1 MSIRRKTVARNC
13 ILTSTEDKLVFTS
26 QKNDSIW
33 RKVGST
39 RRGKVFTSCNFLT
52 YASTQWFL
60 SDRKLFTISRT
71 KVFSIMQR
79 IVSRRQKIVSTIQN
93 LIWYWIYSRKL
104 FPLNWNSFLSYWTN
118 NVVLC
123 NWNCLLM
130 LLSVP
135 L

>member
-79 IVSRRQKIVSTIQN
+79 IVSRRTENSFYYTKSNLVFNIFQKIVSF
-93 LIWYWIYSRKL
+93 KL
-104 FPLNWNSFLSYWTN
+104 KFIFIILN
-118 NVVLC
+118 
-123 NWNCLLM
+123 
-130 LLSVP
+130 
-135 L
+135 